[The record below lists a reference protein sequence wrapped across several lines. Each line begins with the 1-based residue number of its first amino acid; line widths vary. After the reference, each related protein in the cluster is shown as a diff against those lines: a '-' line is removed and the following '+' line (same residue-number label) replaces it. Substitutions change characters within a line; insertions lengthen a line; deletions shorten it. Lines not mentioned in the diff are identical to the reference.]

1 MYDVAIAGGG
11 PAGLMAAKT
20 AAERGLKTVLLEK
33 RPGVGTITRACCQ
46 QFIMDEGYEGETIT
60 VGSGKITFQN
70 NGFDVP
76 YSGPLFGVQEKRYIS
91 PGGHAITFSHA
102 DGRPL
107 AVQFDK
113 GRLLQ
118 ILWDCCAAAGV
129 ELISGATVFDASD
142 QGGSVAIDYMRS
154 GSVAHITA
162 GKIICAD
169 GVTSRSAA
177 ALGLNQSRKYILS
190 SRAMCYVLENVRDDT
205 PFVMKSFIGNVY
217 ESQGPVILYPYLND
231 PTKARLFVAGTKSK
245 LPDAVLAH
253 ARARSCLKAY
263 LEHARVLQKTGC
275 GLRVH
280 TPLAS
285 PCSGNALVIGDAA
298 AYVEVETQGALMCGY
313 KSAVAVRDELDGKD
327 GFARY
332 NDWWRSSFEFNGPD
346 VAMVAQGYV
355 LVPVYTDDEL
365 DYLFGLTAG
374 ETLPGSYSQY
384 RTPKYM
390 WDAILK
396 HADRIAR
403 EHPALLEK
411 ISNNMHLSLK
421 NVLLI

>member
-1 MYDVAIAGGG
+1 MYDAAIIGGG

-20 AAERGLKTVLLEK
+20 ASEGGLKTVLLEK
-33 RPGVGTITRACCQ
+33 RPSVGTITRACCQ
-46 QFIMDEGYEGETIT
+46 QFIMDEGYEGETI
-60 VGSGKITFQN
+60 SLQPGKIVFQK
-70 NGFDVP
+70 NGFEVP
-76 YSGPLFGVQEKRYIS
+76 YTGPLFGVREKRYIS
-91 PGGHAITFSHA
+91 PGGHTITFSHA

-113 GRLLQ
+113 GQLQ
-118 ILWDCCAAAGV
+118 QTLWNCCAEAGV
-129 ELISGATVFDASD
+129 ELIPGATVFNARDED
-142 QGGSVAIDYMRS
+142 GKVTIDYIHS
-154 GSVAHITA
+154 GSARCITA
-162 GKIICAD
+162 AKIICAD
-169 GVTSRSAA
+169 GVNSRSAS
-177 ALGLNQSRKYILS
+177 ALGLNTRRKYILT
-190 SRAMCYVLENVRDDT
+190 SRAICYVLENVFDET

-217 ESQGPVILYPYLND
+217 ESQGPIILYPYFDD
-231 PTKARLFVAGTKSK
+231 PKRARLFVAGTKSK
-245 LPDAVLAH
+245 LPDAVLAN
-253 ARARSCLKAY
+253 ARTKGCLKAY
-263 LEHARVLQKTGC
+263 LEHAQVVQKTGC

-280 TPLAS
+280 TPLS
-285 PCSGNALVIGDAA
+285 EPCSGNSLVIGDAA

-313 KSAVAVRDELDGKD
+313 KSALAVRDELDGKD

-332 NDWWRSSFEFNGPD
+332 NNWWHSSFEFNGPD

-355 LVPVYTDDEL
+355 LVPVYTDEEL
-365 DYLFGLTAG
+365 DYLFSLTSG

-396 HADRIAR
+396 HTDRIAR
-403 EHPALLEK
+403 EHPVLLKK